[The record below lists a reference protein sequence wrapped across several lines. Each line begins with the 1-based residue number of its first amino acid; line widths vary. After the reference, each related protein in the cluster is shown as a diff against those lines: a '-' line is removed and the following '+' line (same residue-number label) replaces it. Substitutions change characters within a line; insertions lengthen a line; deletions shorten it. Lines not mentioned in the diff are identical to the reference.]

1 MRATDPNEPGGLMA
15 VDLKPLADQVLLIT
29 GASSGIGLVTARAA
43 ARKGAS
49 VMLVA
54 RGEGALRDAAEAL
67 QRDGLNAAYAVAD
80 VCSIDALRAAAAATV
95 ARFGRIDTWVN
106 CAGVALYAK
115 LVDTPEDEHQ
125 QLFQTNYFGMVHG
138 SLVAVEQLRQG
149 GGALITVGSI
159 AGDIPSP
166 IMGAYAASKHAVKGY
181 TEALRIEINAA
192 RLPISV
198 TLIKP
203 SGTDTPIA
211 AHAANHVDGEAQIPP
226 PIYAPELVADAI
238 LDAAVRPQ
246 LAITV
251 GGMGRLQVLLG
262 QHFPGLLARFGGA
275 MIPILSDPK
284 QPKTTASNLSA
295 PFRDG
300 EETSRNQPG
309 RAVSVYAI
317 ARKPAAKVALAALL
331 GLGAAALAVRHQTK
345 GEAE

>member
-1 MRATDPNEPGGLMA
+1 MT
-15 VDLKPLADQVLLIT
+15 VKLKPLADQVMLIT

-54 RGEGALRDAAEAL
+54 RGEAALREAAEGL
-67 QRDGLNAAYAVAD
+67 QGEGYSAGYAVAD
-80 VCSIDALRAAAAATV
+80 MRSIDEVRAAAAAAV
-95 ARFGRIDTWVN
+95 AQFGRIDSWVN

-115 LVDTPEDEHQ
+115 LAETPEDEHQ

-138 SLVAVEQLRQG
+138 SLVAVEQLRDA

-181 TEALRIEINAA
+181 TESLRIELNADA
-192 RLPISV
+192 LPISV

-211 AHAANHVDGEAQIPP
+211 AHAANHVDGEAMIPP

-251 GGMGRLQVLLG
+251 GGIGRLQVLLS
-262 QHFPGLLARFGGA
+262 QHFPGLLAKFGGA
-275 MIPILSDPK
+275 MIPILSDPN
-284 QPKTTASNLSA
+284 QPKTPRSNLA
-295 PFRDG
+295 TPFKDG
-300 EETSRNQPG
+300 EEKSGNQPG
-309 RAVSVYAI
+309 RPVSVYAI
-317 ARKPAAKVALAALL
+317 ARKPAAKLAFAAVL

-345 GEAE
+345 GEAR